1 MKIKAAAVIGLATF
15 AFSQGAMARP
25 GPTPP
30 IVQLTEC
37 ALIQIEYDTAL
48 AAYNLAD
55 YKLSGGFDG
64 TYAGMEILDQFK
76 AANCPIPPG
85 D

>member
-1 MKIKAAAVIGLATF
+1 MKIKAAAVIALATF

-25 GPTPP
+25 GPIPP

-37 ALIQIEYDTAL
+37 ALIQIEYDAAL
-48 AAYNLAD
+48 AEYNLAG
-55 YKLSGGFDG
+55 YQAKGGFNG
-64 TYAGMEILDQFK
+64 TYDGMDIVQQLK
-76 AANCPIPPG
+76 AANCPLPPG